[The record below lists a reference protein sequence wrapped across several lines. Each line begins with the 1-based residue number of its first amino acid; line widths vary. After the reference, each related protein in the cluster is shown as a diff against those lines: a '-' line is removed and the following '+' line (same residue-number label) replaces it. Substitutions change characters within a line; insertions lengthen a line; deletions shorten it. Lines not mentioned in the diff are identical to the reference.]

1 MKRQDMTAKRNRAMR
16 AGGAFVA
23 RAALRVAM
31 LRNPGALI
39 RNRYVS
45 D

>member
-1 MKRQDMTAKRNRAMR
+1 MKRLDMTAKRNRAMR

-23 RAALRVAM
+23 AAALQVAM
-31 LRNPGALI
+31 LRNPGTFI

>member
-1 MKRQDMTAKRNRAMR
+1 MKRLDMTAKRNRAMR
-16 AGGAFVA
+16 AGGAIVA
-23 RAALRVAM
+23 DVALQVAM

>member
-1 MKRQDMTAKRNRAMR
+1 MKRHDVTAKRNRAMR
-16 AGGAFVA
+16 AGGAIVA
-23 RAALRVAM
+23 GAALRVAM

-45 D
+45 N